1 MALDFKNL
9 KKRRLDD
16 DKPGRDR
23 LRGKNEEDDEFL
35 LNPYAGAKDE
45 AYEEET
51 DTIPVDDEETEIEDL
66 VEGEAEHGAEDRI
79 GEGEYE
85 DETDLFIE
93 EGEADEDN
101 PEPGKKKKA
110 KAPFRKGPPKKIPP
124 KGGEDEKR
132 GPSFSFRRFL

>member
-16 DKPGRDR
+16 NKPGRDR

-66 VEGEAEHGAEDRI
+66 V
-79 GEGEYE
+79 EGEYE